1 MGSVRLRVVPG
12 QAAAVPGVHVPP
24 WVFSVVA
31 VATLGALAWP
41 ASHSERSAER
51 SNLRDSLVGGS
62 LVRLL
67 LVLAVC
73 AAVVLWLRRRRLPAA
88 YRTRACTDGGKLP
101 RAVGGDVVIP
111 AYYNGF

>member
-1 MGSVRLRVVPG
+1 MGSVCLCVVPG

-24 WVFSVVA
+24 WVFLVVA
-31 VATLGALAWP
+31 VATLGALAWL
-41 ASHSERSAER
+41 ASHRERSAER

-73 AAVVLWLRRRRLPAA
+73 AAVVLWLEQGAVTVLVSP
-88 YRTRACTDGGKLP
+88 DGGRYTVTGRTFPETFSTLDAGNA
-101 RAVGGDVVIP
+101 R
-111 AYYNGF
+111 